1 MGAGKS
7 TLGKAVSRQ
16 LGVDF
21 IDLDTYIERRT
32 HRTVKQIFAE
42 DGEDAFRELERRM
55 LHEVADIDHVVIAA
69 GGGTPCFFDNMQY
82 MNAHGT
88 TVFLEVSE
96 PVLINR
102 LKLGKRKRPLLASKT
117 DEELQEVVR
126 EAMARRLPFYQ
137 QAQLRFS
144 ADELESDAQV
154 RASVERLCRLLV
166 RR

>member
-1 MGAGKS
+1 
-7 TLGKAVSRQ
+7 

>member
-1 MGAGKS
+1 
-7 TLGKAVSRQ
+7 
-16 LGVDF
+16 
-21 IDLDTYIERRT
+21 
-32 HRTVKQIFAE
+32 
-42 DGEDAFRELERRM
+42 
-55 LHEVADIDHVVIAA
+55 
-69 GGGTPCFFDNMQY
+69 MQY